1 MIEKISTESI
11 SSVSANHL
19 RQGKLKKACADF
31 ESLFL
36 NYMLKSMRSSGSKGG
51 FIDQSEESKLFK
63 SMFDENLAK
72 EISSS
77 GGMGL
82 GDILYEQLSAK
93 EPQTPSSESSGE

>member
-1 MIEKISTESI
+1 MIENISPESI
-11 SSVSANHL
+11 STNSATRL
-19 RQGKLKKACADF
+19 RQDKLKQACADF

-36 NYMLKSMRSSGSKGG
+36 NYLLKSTRSSGSEGG

-82 GDILYEQLSAK
+82 GDLLFKQLSGNS
-93 EPQTPSSESSGE
+93 P